1 MFKSLYSLVSYQYRL
16 LYSAMAEFPNL
27 GKHCESTVCNRLDF
41 LPIKCSGCGHFYCS
55 EHFTFEAHNC
65 PTGSRISVQVPIC
78 PICEKPVPTPKDVN
92 VDQQV
97 NEHIQNNC
105 QTPKRA
111 KVYSNACTV
120 PKCKKKELVAMNCS
134 KCRNNYC
141 LSHRHERDH
150 SCERKVGEMKINQK
164 KSWTDSITSIA
175 RSRMNPCSAQAR
187 TEGDEALARSLQQEE
202 YNRVAPP
209 HQTRNSN
216 SNCTVS

>member
-1 MFKSLYSLVSYQYRL
+1 MIFFDRNIFWKK
-16 LYSAMAEFPNL
+16 L

>member
-1 MFKSLYSLVSYQYRL
+1 
-16 LYSAMAEFPNL
+16 MAEFPNL